1 VQGGGQVLRLDS
13 SQKKRSVNDA
23 ARAKDR
29 VVDWDI
35 KAVTPETLT
44 ELLGLPGMRV
54 ERFAVE
60 EQEGQEYLHL
70 FCEHCHGVAVCPRCG
85 EAMVG
90 GYDSK
95 ERSVRHLDIW
105 GRRTIIHFSRRRFD
119 CTVCGKPFTE
129 VLDWIDPKRR
139 QTLAFEQYIY
149 EYIHKK
155 KVTRKQVA
163 LQEGLHEETVPGIFK
178 RWGKRAVRRSE
189 RQLVQILGI
198 DEIYRGDKEYVLVL
212 SDIERHRVIAV
223 LPNRLKLEFGQKIA
237 TTEPFQKRKSIA

>member
-1 VQGGGQVLRLDS
+1 MLLLDS
-13 SQKKRSVNDA
+13 PKKRIVNDV

-29 VVDWDI
+29 VVDLDI

-44 ELLGLPGMRV
+44 ELLGLTRVRV

-60 EQEGQEYLHL
+60 EQERQEYLHL

-90 GYDSK
+90 GYDSG

-105 GRRTIIHFSRRRFD
+105 GMRTIIHFSRRRFD

-139 QTLAFEQYIY
+139 QTLEFE
-149 EYIHKK
+149 
-155 KVTRKQVA
+155 R
-163 LQEGLHEETVPGIFK
+163 
-178 RWGKRAVRRSE
+178 
-189 RQLVQILGI
+189 
-198 DEIYRGDKEYVLVL
+198 
-212 SDIERHRVIAV
+212 
-223 LPNRLKLEFGQKIA
+223 
-237 TTEPFQKRKSIA
+237 

>member
-1 VQGGGQVLRLDS
+1 VLRLDS

-44 ELLGLPGMRV
+44 ELLSLPGMRV

-95 ERSVRHLDIW
+95 DLSKNNSAL
-105 GRRTIIHFSRRRFD
+105 FP
-119 CTVCGKPFTE
+119 GKT
-129 VLDWIDPKRR
+129 
-139 QTLAFEQYIY
+139 
-149 EYIHKK
+149 
-155 KVTRKQVA
+155 
-163 LQEGLHEETVPGIFK
+163 
-178 RWGKRAVRRSE
+178 
-189 RQLVQILGI
+189 
-198 DEIYRGDKEYVLVL
+198 
-212 SDIERHRVIAV
+212 
-223 LPNRLKLEFGQKIA
+223 RLKMR
-237 TTEPFQKRKSIA
+237 T